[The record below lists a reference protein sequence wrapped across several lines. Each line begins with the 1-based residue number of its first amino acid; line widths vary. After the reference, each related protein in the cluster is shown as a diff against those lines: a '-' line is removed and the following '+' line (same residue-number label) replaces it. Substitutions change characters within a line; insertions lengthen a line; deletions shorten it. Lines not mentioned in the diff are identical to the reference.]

1 MNTGGFNGRRDL
13 WTKVVADPRRAE
25 VREGLVDF
33 MRRSRAF
40 RRDPPRLLELQAEMV
55 GALLN
60 LEHSKG
66 QSEMQALGHAQTE
79 AISEAAVDTGLSKL
93 LICAV
98 RSIGDGIA
106 WRALDYDRAALKLLS
121 LKPQTGYLDH
131 SSVLQEVGVAS
142 EYVEGGGNLVIVNDL
157 TNFLRYGDLTVV
169 STEGVGIIEVK
180 GGKSSSRSRRARR
193 QSKALET
200 VIARL
205 NQGEWETDEGVGRI
219 RRLRATPNAHLLE
232 VAHLIEE
239 AKSRGAANARLSDCT
254 AVDVWYM
261 PVLVNAADPEEA
273 HRFLHDPFSQ
283 SKDAY
288 TYNRVEYLDKF
299 SINLAPYSIYPFS
312 QEDCVDLMIGD
323 LLIWTHFSHGNL
335 RRCLKRRDLFVRW
348 PSDDEFEAYDR
359 LTLAEK
365 HQRMDDVAL
374 RVARHGGTDE
384 MLVELGL
391 LGRLPY
397 EFLDEESFADGL
409 EELLDM
415 SRDDE
420 HPALYFDAFQR
431 EADLWD

>member
-1 MNTGGFNGRRDL
+1 MNTSGFNGRRQL
-13 WTKVVADPRRAE
+13 WAKVLADPRRAE
-25 VREGLVDF
+25 ARDGLVDF

-40 RRDPPRLLELQAEMV
+40 RHDPHRLLELQAEMV

-66 QSEMQALGHAQTE
+66 QSEAQAMGHTQTE
-79 AISEAAVDTGLSKL
+79 GISQAAVDTELSKL
-93 LICAV
+93 IISAV

-106 WRALDYDRAALKLLS
+106 WRALDCDRAALKLLS

-131 SSVLQEVGVAS
+131 SSVLQEIGVAS
-142 EYVEGGGNLVIVNDL
+142 DYVEAGGNLVIVNDL

-169 STEGVGIIEVK
+169 SKENVGIVEVK
-180 GGKSSSRSRRARR
+180 GGKSSSQSRRARR
-193 QSKALET
+193 QRQALKT
-200 VIARL
+200 VIDRL

-219 RRLRATPNAHLLE
+219 RRLKARPNAHLLE
-232 VAHLIEE
+232 IAHLIGE
-239 AKSRGAANARLSDCT
+239 AKTRGAANARLSDCT

-283 SKDAY
+283 SKDAA
-288 TYNRVEYLDKF
+288 THNRAEYLDKF

-312 QEDCVDLMIGD
+312 HEDCVDLMIAD
-323 LLIWTHFSHGNL
+323 LIIWTHFSDGNL
-335 RRCLKRRDLFVRW
+335 RRCLRRRKLLVQW

-374 RVARHGGTDE
+374 RVARRGGTNE

-391 LGRLPY
+391 FGRLLY
-397 EFLDEESFADGL
+397 EFLDEESFADEL
-409 EELLDM
+409 EESLDM

-420 HPALYFDAFQR
+420 HPTLYFDAFQG